1 MGNNCLFWFL
11 LPHFGALMG
20 SRKSATNGHEKLRR
34 PSPPSIARPASLR
47 DLADYLGLA
56 PATVSLVMNRAPV
69 AETIP
74 EDTRKRIFEAAHK
87 LGYRP
92 NFFARCLRAQ
102 RSFTIGVLTPEVS
115 EGYNATVLGGI
126 EDHLLREGYFY
137 FVASHRFRPDLIEEY
152 PDLLQYRSVDGLIV
166 LTAPWHRELPIPVV
180 TISCHHDVKGV
191 TRIILDHR
199 RAAELALQ
207 HLWGLGHREIAVIK
221 GQSFT
226 PDSEVRWKTI
236 TDVAEQA
243 RRTISSKLV
252 VQLEDNQASP
262 DLGYH
267 ATKKLF
273 ASGRRFTAVFAFNDL
288 AAIGAMRAVH
298 EHGLRVPH
306 DVSVVGFDDID
317 SAAYQNPPLTTVR
330 QPLKEMGRMAA
341 QTVLSRIGV
350 ETEESHEI
358 IVEPE
363 LVVRATTAPAKL
375 LRPD

>member
-1 MGNNCLFWFL
+1 MGT
-11 LPHFGALMG
+11 
-20 SRKSATNGHEKLRR
+20 RKNEINGHENLRR
-34 PSPPSIARPASLR
+34 SATSHLTRPASLR

-56 PATVSLVMNRAPV
+56 PATVSLVLNHAPV
-69 AETIP
+69 AETISI
-74 EDTRKRIFEAAHK
+74 DTRNRVFEAARK
-87 LGYRP
+87 FGYKP

-137 FVASHRFRPDLIEEY
+137 FVASHRFQPDLIEAY
-152 PDLLQYRSVDGLIV
+152 PDLLQYRSVDGIIV

-180 TISCHHDVKGV
+180 TISCHHHVKGV

-207 HLWGLGHREIAVIK
+207 HLWGLGHQEIAIIK

-226 PDSEVRWKTI
+226 PDSEVRWKMI
-236 TDVAEQA
+236 TEIAERA
-243 RRTISSKLV
+243 GRPISSKLV
-252 VQLEDNQASP
+252 VQLEDNLASP

-267 ATKKLF
+267 ASKKLL
-273 ASGRRFTAVFAFNDL
+273 ASGRRFTAIFAFNDL
-288 AAIGAMRAVH
+288 AAIGSMRAVH
-298 EHGLRVPH
+298 EHGMRIPQ

-341 QTVLSRIGV
+341 QTVLSRIGMPGDDSREV
-350 ETEESHEI
+350 

-363 LVVRATTAPAKL
+363 LIVRATTAPAKSL
-375 LRPD
+375 HPA

>member
-1 MGNNCLFWFL
+1 
-11 LPHFGALMG
+11 MG
-20 SRKSATNGHEKLRR
+20 SRKNGFKGRENSRR
-34 PSPPSIARPASLR
+34 PATTSLTRSASLR
-47 DLADYLGLA
+47 DVADYLGLA

-69 AETIP
+69 ADTIP
-74 EDTRKRIFEAAHK
+74 PETRNRIFMAAQT

-137 FVASHRFRPDLIEEY
+137 FVASHRFQPDLIEEY
-152 PDLLQYRSVDGLIV
+152 PDLLQYRSVDGIIV
-166 LTAPWHRELPIPVV
+166 LTAPWHRELSIPVV
-180 TISCHHDVKGV
+180 TISCHHHVKGT

-207 HLWGLGHREIAVIK
+207 HLWGLGHCNIAVIR

-226 PDSEVRWKTI
+226 PDSQVRWRMI
-236 TDVAEQA
+236 TEVAEQA
-243 RRTISSKLV
+243 GRPISSKLV
-252 VQLEDNQASP
+252 VQLEDNLASP
-262 DLGYH
+262 DLGYR
-267 ATKKLF
+267 AAKKLL
-273 ASGRRFTAVFAFNDL
+273 ASGRCFTAIFAFNDL
-288 AAIGAMRAVH
+288 AAIGSMRAIH

-341 QTVLSRIGV
+341 QTVLSRIGMAN
-350 ETEESHEI
+350 EESHEI
-358 IVEPE
+358 LIEPE
-363 LVVRATTAPAKL
+363 LVVRATTAPAKSM
-375 LRPD
+375 PSA

>member
-1 MGNNCLFWFL
+1 MAF
-11 LPHFGALMG
+11 
-20 SRKSATNGHEKLRR
+20 RKNVSNGHGNLLR
-34 PSPPSIARPASLR
+34 SSNSEVARPASLR

-56 PATVSLVMNRAPV
+56 PATISLVMNRAPV
-69 AETIP
+69 ANTIP
-74 EDTRKRIFEAAHK
+74 ADTRNRIFDAARK

-92 NFFARCLRAQ
+92 NFFARCLRSQ

-115 EGYNATVLGGI
+115 EGYNATVLSGI

-137 FVASHRFRPDLIEEY
+137 FVASHRFQPDLIEEY
-152 PDLLQYRSVDGLIV
+152 PDLLQYRSVDGIIV
-166 LTAPWHRELPIPVV
+166 LTAPWHRELSIPVV
-180 TISCHHDVKGV
+180 TISCHHHVKGV

-207 HLWGLGHREIAVIK
+207 HLWGLGHSDIAIIK

-226 PDSEVRWKTI
+226 PDSEVRWKMI
-236 TDVAEQA
+236 AEIA
-243 RRTISSKLV
+243 AHAGRPISSKLV
-252 VQLEDNQASP
+252 VQLEDNLASP

-267 ATKKLF
+267 AAKKLF
-273 ASGRRFTAVFAFNDL
+273 ASGRPFTAIFAFNDL
-288 AAIGAMRAVH
+288 AAIGSMRAVH

-306 DVSVVGFDDID
+306 DVSIVGFDDID

-341 QTVLSRIGV
+341 QTVLSRIGMARS
-350 ETEESHEI
+350 EGQEI

-363 LVVRATTAPAKL
+363 LVVRATTAPAKP
-375 LRPD
+375 LRSS